1 MPKSKR
7 QRVVPLTETRKKGL
21 ERKTSLVE
29 EVRSCLEKYDKVIL
43 FEYQNFRNKK
53 MKEMRESLTDSRFF
67 LGRNAVT
74 AKALGTTVEEEA
86 AEGVHDIAIRMKG
99 FSGLLFTNHS
109 VDEVQNFFATNVE
122 ADFARMKATATRR
135 VVIPEGPLSG
145 ETTPTSSEPMLRQLG
160 LPTAIKKGMHGWSLL
175 SVRLVEVY
183 CLIQVLLSL
192 SAIM

>member
-86 AEGVHDIAIRMKG
+86 AEGVHDIAI
-99 FSGLLFTNHS
+99 
-109 VDEVQNFFATNVE
+109 VCAVQNHRKLDISGRNYY
-122 ADFARMKATATRR
+122 
-135 VVIPEGPLSG
+135 GPYDC
-145 ETTPTSSEPMLRQLG
+145 MLN
-160 LPTAIKKGMHGWSLL
+160 
-175 SVRLVEVY
+175 
-183 CLIQVLLSL
+183 
-192 SAIM
+192 